1 MNTVVETKRKIV
13 IGIPGNS
20 FTSKFLISW
29 TSTLNALWESG
40 KYDIVISPGVSS
52 FVTFA
57 RMQTLGLDVLKGID
71 QKPFNGIDFDVWITI
86 DSDIVYTPQQ
96 FMELVDSTLE
106 HDVVSGVYRMV
117 DLQHFAVVE
126 KWDT

>member
-71 QKPFNGIDFDVWITI
+71 VLEELDLENLEDKDVQIKIIKTEI
-86 DSDIVYTPQQ
+86 N
-96 FMELVDSTLE
+96 
-106 HDVVSGVYRMV
+106 
-117 DLQHFAVVE
+117 
-126 KWDT
+126 